1 MMDFDFAGASG
12 VMLLLN
18 LVYAVVALF
27 VGVLGIRVVDRIFL
41 RRIDLEDEIR
51 KGNIAAAIFAS
62 ALLLFVGIVVSQ
74 ALGQ

>member
-1 MMDFDFAGASG
+1 MDFDFAGASG

-27 VGVLGIRVVDRIFL
+27 VGVLGIRVVDHLFL
-41 RRIDLEDEIR
+41 RRIDLEDEIK

>member
-1 MMDFDFAGASG
+1 MDFDFAGASG

>member
-1 MMDFDFAGASG
+1 MDYEFAGASG

-62 ALLLFVGIVVSQ
+62 ALLLFVSIVVSQ